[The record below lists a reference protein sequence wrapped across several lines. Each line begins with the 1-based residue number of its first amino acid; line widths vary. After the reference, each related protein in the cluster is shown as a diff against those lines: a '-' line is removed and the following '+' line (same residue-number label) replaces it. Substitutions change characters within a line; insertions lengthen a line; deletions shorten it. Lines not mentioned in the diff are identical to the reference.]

1 MRLRDKVILISG
13 AGFGMG
19 RETAKIFADEG
30 ASLMLN
36 DINESDLKN
45 TLSMLKGGTHQVYAG
60 DISDSSMVMDMF
72 AEIKASYKRIDGVV
86 NNAGIGR
93 SPGDGENAEIHETN
107 DEGWRGVI
115 GVNLDGAFYITREA
129 VRLMFENKTK
139 GSIVN
144 ISSTSAYT
152 GDGPL
157 AYCTSK
163 GALLSF
169 TRALALNLS
178 SKGIRVNAICPG
190 PISGRMMD
198 SIPQEYQD
206 SLAASIPLGRLG
218 QPEEVARTSL
228 FLLSDDSSFFTGQT
242 LSPNGGSYMH

>member
-1 MRLRDKVILISG
+1 
-13 AGFGMG
+13 MG
-19 RETAKIFADEG
+19 RATAKIFSEEG
-30 ASLMLN
+30 ASLILN
-36 DINESDLKN
+36 DINDSDVKE
-45 TLSMLKGGTHQVYAG
+45 TLDMLQGDMHQIYTG
-60 DISDSSMVMDMF
+60 DISDSSMVLDMF
-72 AEIKASYKRIDGVV
+72 TFIKSSYGRIDGVI

-93 SPGDGENAEIHETN
+93 APGDGENAEIQETN

-115 GVNLDGAFYITREA
+115 GVNLDGTFHITREA
-129 VRLMFENKTK
+129 VRLMLEKNTK

-152 GDGPL
+152 GEGPL

-163 GALLSF
+163 GALLAF

-190 PISGRMMD
+190 PTSGRMMD
-198 SIPQEYQD
+198 SIPQEWQD

-218 QPEEVARTSL
+218 EPEEIAKTSL
-228 FLLSDDSSFFTGQT
+228 FLISEDSSFYTGQT
-242 LSPNGGSYMH
+242 LSPNGGSHMH

>member
-60 DISDSSMVMDMF
+60 EISDSSMVMDMF

>member
-1 MRLRDKVILISG
+1 
-13 AGFGMG
+13 MG
-19 RETAKIFADEG
+19 RATAKIFSEEG
-30 ASLMLN
+30 ASLILN
-36 DINESDLKN
+36 DINDSDVKE
-45 TLSMLKGGTHQVYAG
+45 TLDMLQGDHRVYTG
-60 DISDSSMVMDMF
+60 DISDSSMVLDMF
-72 AEIKASYKRIDGVV
+72 TFIKSSYGRIDGVI

-93 SPGDGENAEIHETN
+93 APGDGENAEIQETN
-107 DEGWRGVI
+107 DEGWRGVM
-115 GVNLDGAFYITREA
+115 GVNLDGTFHITREA
-129 VRLMFENKTK
+129 VRLMLEKNTK

-163 GALLSF
+163 GALLAF

-190 PISGRMMD
+190 PTSGRMMD
-198 SIPQEYQD
+198 SIPQEWQD

-218 QPEEVARTSL
+218 EPEEVAKTSL
-228 FLLSDDSSFFTGQT
+228 FLISEDSSFYTGQT
-242 LSPNGGSYMH
+242 LSPNGGSHMH

>member
-1 MRLRDKVILISG
+1 MRLKNKVILITG
-13 AGFGMG
+13 AGLGMG
-19 RETAKIFADEG
+19 RATAKIFSEEG
-30 ASLMLN
+30 ASLILN
-36 DINESDLKN
+36 DINDSDVN
-45 TLSMLKGGTHQVYAG
+45 ETLNMLQGNMHQAYTG
-60 DISDSSMVMDMF
+60 DISDSSMVLDMF
-72 AEIKASYKRIDGVV
+72 ALIKSSYGKIDGVI

-93 SPGDGENAEIHETN
+93 ASGDGENAEIQETN

-115 GVNLDGAFYITREA
+115 GVNLDGAFHVTREA
-129 VRLMFENKTK
+129 VRLMLDKNTK

-163 GALLSF
+163 GALLAF

-190 PISGRMMD
+190 PTSGRMMD
-198 SIPQEYQD
+198 SIPQEWRD

-218 QPEEVARTSL
+218 EPEEVGKTSL
-228 FLLSDDSSFFTGQT
+228 FLISDDSSFYTGQT

>member
-1 MRLRDKVILISG
+1 ML
-13 AGFGMG
+13 
-19 RETAKIFADEG
+19 EG
-30 ASLMLN
+30 
-36 DINESDLKN
+36 D
-45 TLSMLKGGTHQVYAG
+45 HQVYTG
-60 DISDSSMVMDMF
+60 DISDSSMVLDMF
-72 AEIKASYKRIDGVV
+72 TFIKSSYGRIDGVI

-93 SPGDGENAEIHETN
+93 APGDGENAEIQETN
-107 DEGWRGVI
+107 DDGWRGVI
-115 GVNLDGAFYITREA
+115 GVNLDGTFHITREA
-129 VRLMFENKTK
+129 VRLMLEKNTK

-163 GALLSF
+163 GALLAF

-190 PISGRMMD
+190 PTSGRMMD
-198 SIPQEYQD
+198 SIPQEWQD

-218 QPEEVARTSL
+218 EPEEIAKTSL
-228 FLLSDDSSFFTGQT
+228 FLISEDSSFYTGQT
-242 LSPNGGSYMH
+242 LSPNGGSHMR